1 MSPDHYDLIV
11 LGSGQG
17 GGPLAGAFAKAG
29 RRAALVERTHV
40 GGTCVNE
47 GCSPTKTMVASARV
61 AHLARRGEE
70 FGVNV
75 GPVRID
81 LARVRERKQAVV
93 ESFRSGS
100 ERGLGRAGVDV
111 AYGNGR
117 FTGPRA
123 VAVDADGATRLLTA
137 DRVVISTGLSPV
149 IPPIDGLDTV
159 PFLTSSSIMELTAV
173 PEHLVVIG
181 GGVIGLEF
189 GQMFRRF
196 GAQVT
201 ILQRAGRLVPREDD
215 DVSSA
220 IREFLEEDGVRVIT
234 DAEVTR
240 VGAHDGAVEVEVEV
254 AGSTQ
259 VAAGSHLLVA
269 TGRRPNIEALDL
281 AVAGVRSTR
290 RGHVK
295 VNSRLE
301 TNVPGV
307 FAIGDV
313 TGGPAF
319 THMAYDD
326 FRILRTNLL
335 DGGKASTR
343 GRLVPY
349 TMFTDPQLGRVGM
362 TEREARKAGRE
373 VRVATL
379 PMAHVARAIETD
391 EMRGFMKAVVDA
403 KTHRILGAAI
413 LGVEGGEVASV
424 LQVAMMGRLPW
435 QRLRDSA
442 FSHPTFSEALNN
454 LFMTL

>member
-1 MSPDHYDLIV
+1 
-11 LGSGQG
+11 
-17 GGPLAGAFAKAG
+17 
-29 RRAALVERTHV
+29 
-40 GGTCVNE
+40 
-47 GCSPTKTMVASARV
+47 
-61 AHLARRGEE
+61 
-70 FGVNV
+70 
-75 GPVRID
+75 
-81 LARVRERKQAVV
+81 
-93 ESFRSGS
+93 
-100 ERGLGRAGVDV
+100 
-111 AYGNGR
+111 
-117 FTGPRA
+117 